1 MNTFHEKL
9 TTNSIHIRFDRYK
22 ELTEDPDISNF
33 DTIPRHGHLIRWVQ
47 QGVLLLN
54 AVMTVRDKEPNSHQ
68 NKGWEKV
75 TDEIIRTVLMYHC
88 CRSRESSDSSNV
100 TLTSAEALSDIT
112 AKQTTGTPKG
122 QGCVFL
128 LWGKPATTK
137 AMNVIESVMNSN
149 RSHHTTIHKQKTHA
163 IICTSHPSP
172 LGARK
177 TSTPF
182 LGSHCFSRCN
192 QELISLGHDPIDWNV

>member
-1 MNTFHEKL
+1 LKIDT
-9 TTNSIHIRFDRYK
+9 RYK
-22 ELTEDPDISNF
+22 ELMDDPKVSNF
-33 DTIPRHGHLIRWVQ
+33 NSLPRHGHLIRWVQ

-54 AVMTVRDKEPNSHQ
+54 AVMTVRDNQPNSHQ

-75 TDEIIRTVLMYHC
+75 TDEIIRAVLRYHC
-88 CRSRESSDSSNV
+88 TNTENRSTSDVALSSNE
-100 TLTSAEALSDIT
+100 LRSGPSTSISIPHAQG
-112 AKQTTGTPKG
+112 K
-122 QGCVFL
+122 GCVFL

-137 AMNVIESVMNSN
+137 AMTVIESVMMNTNKSN
-149 RSHHTTIHKQKTHA
+149 RNATTAATKKSKTHA

-182 LGSHCFSRCN
+182 LGSQCFSRCN
-192 QELISLGHDPIDWNV
+192 EELIAMGHDPIDWNV

>member
-1 MNTFHEKL
+1 MYSLALLCFISNG
-9 TTNSIHIRFDRYK
+9 RYK
-22 ELTEDPDISNF
+22 ELMDDPKVPNF
-33 DTIPRHGHLIRWVQ
+33 DTLPKHGHLIRWVH

-54 AVMTVRDKEPNSHQ
+54 AVMTVREKEPNSHQ
-68 NKGWEKV
+68 NKGWEQV

-88 CRSRESSDSSNV
+88 TNKDV
-100 TLTSAEALSDIT
+100 TLTSTEQSSD
-112 AKQTTGTPKG
+112 TTGTTNTAMLKG
-122 QGCVFL
+122 RGCVFL

-137 AMNVIESVMNSN
+137 AMNVIESVMTKN
-149 RSHHTTIHKQKTHA
+149 HTATARRHPTATNNNNNKQKTHA

-182 LGSHCFSRCN
+182 LGSQCFSRCN
-192 QELISLGHDPIDWNV
+192 EELIAMGHDPIDWNV

>member
-1 MNTFHEKL
+1 M
-9 TTNSIHIRFDRYK
+9 D
-22 ELTEDPDISNF
+22 DPNVSNF
-33 DTIPRHGHLIRWVQ
+33 NTLPRHGHLIRWVQ

-54 AVMTVRDKEPNSHQ
+54 AVMTVREKEPNSHQ

-75 TDEIIRTVLMYHC
+75 TDEIIRAVLMYHC
-88 CRSRESSDSSNV
+88 SN
-100 TLTSAEALSDIT
+100 TTIKSGSPTSTPAVELSDT
-112 AKQTTGTPKG
+112 AAATNAAVMHTPVPKEG
-122 QGCVFL
+122 RGCVFL

-137 AMNVIESVMNSN
+137 AMNVIESVMKTISNNNNNSTAP
-149 RSHHTTIHKQKTHA
+149 SATKKQNKTHA

-192 QELISLGHDPIDWNV
+192 QELIDMGYDPIDWNV